1 MGGQRILVVPPPLRR
16 GELGL
21 VDLLRALL
29 MLPAVSHV
37 LPEAD
42 EGAEL
47 GDGDVAA
54 AVSIQRLPYRLD
66 ALVGQP
72 ILAELQRR
80 PDEGPELVPGDATG
94 AVVVDVMEELVP
106 NSR

>member
-1 MGGQRILVVPPPLRR
+1 MVPPPLRR

-72 ILAELQRR
+72 ILVRGR
-80 PDEGPELVPGDATG
+80 VRGEGSGSGSGSD
-94 AVVVDVMEELVP
+94 
-106 NSR
+106 SRSGSGSG